1 MLKPTDGYDILINGI
16 DRTFRDRQDT
26 AIEAAR
32 FLKARH
38 REDVIEI
45 RDRSTGERQIMLS
58 DGRLG

>member
-1 MLKPTDGYDILINGI
+1 MLKPTDGYDILVNGI

-45 RDRSTGERQIMLS
+45 REG
-58 DGRLG
+58 